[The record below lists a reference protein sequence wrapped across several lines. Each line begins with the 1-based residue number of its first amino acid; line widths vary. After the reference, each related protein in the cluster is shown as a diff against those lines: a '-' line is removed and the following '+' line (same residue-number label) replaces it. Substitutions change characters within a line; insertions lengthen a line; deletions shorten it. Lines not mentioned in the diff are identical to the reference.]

1 LSPFA
6 YFVRMF
12 SEVLLQPTVSYRRS

>member
-6 YFVRMF
+6 YFLRMF
-12 SEVLLQPTVSYRRS
+12 SEALLQPIVSYRRS